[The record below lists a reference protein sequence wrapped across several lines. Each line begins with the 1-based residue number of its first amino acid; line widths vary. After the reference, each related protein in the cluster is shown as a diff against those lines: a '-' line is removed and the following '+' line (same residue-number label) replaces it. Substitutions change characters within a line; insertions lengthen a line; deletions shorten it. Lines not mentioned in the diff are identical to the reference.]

1 VRQALGTST
10 ASSRRQA
17 SPRPFLKWVGGK
29 RRLLDQIRPLLPQR
43 INRYF
48 EPFIGGGAL
57 FFDQRPSSAR
67 LWDVN
72 NELINCYVA
81 VRDHLDELIVA
92 LRAHRYEKEYYY
104 ALRATDPKSLSPVQ
118 AAARTI
124 CLNRTGFNG
133 LYRVNRSGNFNVPFG
148 RYTNPTICDAPNLRL
163 CSTVLQ
169 GADIQARDF
178 RELAQWATPGDFVY
192 FDPPYVPRSATAAF
206 TDYTPGGFS
215 WDDHLQLA
223 DLFGQLHNRGVRVML
238 SNADVPLV
246 RDLYSDFDIETVYAA
261 RAINSRPDRR
271 GNISEVVVR
280 NYKS

>member
-1 VRQALGTST
+1 LP
-10 ASSRRQA
+10 RRI
-17 SPRPFLKWVGGK
+17 
-29 RRLLDQIRPLLPQR
+29 D
-43 INRYF
+43 RYF

-57 FFDQRPSSAR
+57 FFDLRPARAR
-67 LWDVN
+67 LWDAN
-72 NELINCYVA
+72 AELINCYAV
-81 VRDHLDELIVA
+81 VRDQVEDLVDA

-104 ALRATDPKSLSPVQ
+104 ALRATDPGTLSPVQ

-163 CSTVLQ
+163 CSATLH
-169 GADIQARDF
+169 GTDIQARDF
-178 RELAQWATPGDFVY
+178 RELDQWARPGDFVY

-215 WDDHLQLA
+215 WDDHVELA
-223 DLFGQLHNRGVRVML
+223 ELFGRLHDRGVRAML

-246 RDLYSDFDIETVYAA
+246 RDLYSDFTIETVYAG
-261 RAINSRPDRR
+261 RAINSRSDRR
-271 GNISEVVVR
+271 GTISEVVVR
-280 NYKS
+280 NYRS